1 MMLKPSD
8 KWSWYF
14 CEKEEHLMLNLGE
27 DLVFRTNLCQKLLV
41 ECAYGTTQF
50 TVDDASDFQ
59 TFKESLDNVDLA
71 EGYKA
76 QLILNCVAA
85 KRFHKPVQPK
95 SWFFNHQLSAS
106 QELQV
111 GDIVRLN
118 NDFNHGLFII
128 LEVGENAS
136 LCARVETD
144 DFQLTSNK
152 SIGFSEA
159 IKVMHDRIARCD
171 IEHYRYP
178 SLAMVG

>member
-1 MMLKPSD
+1 MLKPSD

-27 DLVFRTNLCQKLLV
+27 ELVFRTNLSQKLLV

-59 TFKESLDNVDLA
+59 TFKESLDCLDLA

-95 SWFFNHQLSAS
+95 SWFFNHQLSS
-106 QELQV
+106 TLQLLV
-111 GDIVRLN
+111 GDIVRLD
-118 NDFNHGLFII
+118 NDFNHGLFIV

-159 IKVMHDRIARCD
+159 IKVMHDRIAHHQVAH
-171 IEHYRYP
+171 INYP